1 MPYKKIKDK
10 IIGKLMRKGVL
21 VASDSHMEWLLPW
34 WWERYSCCNEF
45 PVVFVDL
52 GMTSEAR
59 LWCQERGEVLT
70 VTEVFSFDTVI
81 KEWEEVYGS
90 SYGQARKA
98 WFKKPLAC
106 LLSPFE
112 ETIWMDLDCEVLS
125 SIEPIFAYLEGKEL
139 AIALDRVSAIPEGF
153 SPEDNLESQLIF
165 NGGVIA
171 YRKGS
176 HLIKEW
182 ARIALAESHL
192 YWGDD
197 YILSTLIHQGQEKI
211 QILPPIYNWRLAD
224 GTPFYAKIIHWC
236 GEWGKAC
243 IAKQGGL
250 KGLLEGL
257 PELKRVFDV

>member
-1 MPYKKIKDK
+1 MS
-10 IIGKLMRKGVL
+10 RGVL
-21 VASDSHMEWLLPW
+21 VGSDSHMEWLLPW
-34 WWERYSCCNEF
+34 WWEKYSSSNQF
-45 PVVFVDL
+45 PVVFADF
-52 GMTSEAR
+52 GMTDKAR
-59 LWCQERGEVLT
+59 KWCGERGEVLA
-70 VTEVFSFDTVI
+70 VKEMDFSDDCI

-112 ETIWMDLDCEVLS
+112 KTIWMDLDCEVLS
-125 SIEPIFAYLEGKEL
+125 SIELIFTYLEDKQL
-139 AIALDRVSAIPEGF
+139 AIALDRVPAIPEGF
-153 SPEDNLESQLIF
+153 APDRDLENRLIF
-165 NGGVIA
+165 NGGVIVF
-171 YRKGS
+171 RKGS
-176 HLIKEW
+176 ELVKEW
-182 ARIALAESHL
+182 ARIALTESHL

-197 YILSTLIHQGQEKI
+197 YILSSIIHRMQEKVE
-211 QILPPIYNWRLAD
+211 ILPPIYNWRLAD

-236 GEWGKAC
+236 GQWGKAY